1 MAKSDVVVQGG
12 KGALRWHHSSLA
24 EMLREVYP
32 DYPWRPSKFAT
43 ISEQTRARRR
53 KIGSMRDVE
62 NQRLVL
68 SHIGR
73 QLAVNEVRV
82 SLNDLQRFMLLQLSD
97 WYRISRQQVIDL
109 GGRGLF
115 HYYSS
120 LPELLRTVY
129 PQYPWEAEKFAS
141 SRSFSGQFEDQ
152 QRLLTSIEAKLGIKE
167 VCVELS
173 ILSNPYISFY
183 ILSQGLRLVWD

>member
-1 MAKSDVVVQGG
+1 VQGG

-32 DYPWRPSKFAT
+32 DYPWRPSRFAS

-53 KIGSMRDVE
+53 KIGSMRGIE

-82 SLNDLQRFMLLQLSD
+82 SFNDLHRFNVTLVIRLVSDIKTASNRSRRQGAISLLLFSSRVASNSLS
-97 WYRISRQQVIDL
+97 SVPL
-109 GGRGLF
+109 GGREVCKLSLTLLSIRRSTTSPDKYRSEAGHQRGLCLN
-115 HYYSS
+115 YLCLNLSKPYSS
-120 LPELLRTVY
+120 FY
-129 PQYPWEAEKFAS
+129 
-141 SRSFSGQFEDQ
+141 
-152 QRLLTSIEAKLGIKE
+152 
-167 VCVELS
+167 LS
-173 ILSNPYISFY
+173 K
-183 ILSQGLRLVWD
+183 GLRLVWG